1 MLNICTIGKAPLLL
15 EFKMRPMLV
24 LATSA
29 GLAIATI
36 VPLQAGQTTEPDKH
50 ATHMHSATGMSAETP
65 VEAGQSA
72 FASIAEIVAI
82 LARDPDTDWSKVNIS
97 ALREHLVDMNALTLD
112 ARVVQTSSEN
122 EIVFAITGRG
132 RTLQAIQAM
141 VPAHS
146 AQLDQMTD
154 WQVSAKTTPSGAIM
168 TLSAADTV
176 ERTKIESL
184 GFFGVMAIG
193 AHHQA
198 HHLAIAR
205 GHMH

>member
-1 MLNICTIGKAPLLL
+1 
-15 EFKMRPMLV
+15 MRPMLF

-29 GLAIATI
+29 GLAFATI

-50 ATHMHSATGMSAETP
+50 ATHMHSAEGMSAETP

-112 ARVVQTSSEN
+112 ARVVQTSSED
-122 EIVFAITGRG
+122 EIVFTITGTG
-132 RTLQAIQAM
+132 QTLRAIHAM

-146 AQLDQMTD
+146 AQLDQITD
-154 WQVSAKTTPSGAIM
+154 WQVTAKTTPSGAIM
-168 TLSAADTV
+168 TLSAADAV

-198 HHLAIAR
+198 HHLAMAR
-205 GHMH
+205 GNMH

>member
-1 MLNICTIGKAPLLL
+1 ML
-15 EFKMRPMLV
+15 F

-29 GLAIATI
+29 GLAFATI

-50 ATHMHSATGMSAETP
+50 ATHMHSAEGMSAETP

-82 LARDPDTDWSKVNIS
+82 LARDPHTDWSKVNIS

-112 ARVVQTSSEN
+112 ARVVQTSSED
-122 EIVFAITGRG
+122 EIVFAITGTG

-168 TLSAADTV
+168 TLSAADAV

-198 HHLAIAR
+198 HHLAMAR
-205 GHMH
+205 GNMH

>member
-1 MLNICTIGKAPLLL
+1 
-15 EFKMRPMLV
+15 MRPMLF
-24 LATSA
+24 LATSV

-36 VPLQAGQTTEPDKH
+36 APLQAGQTTAADNH
-50 ATHMHSATGMSAETP
+50 ASHMHSATGMSADMP

-82 LARDPDTDWSKVNIS
+82 LTRDPDTDWSRVNIS

-112 ARVVQTSSEN
+112 ARVVQTSSEDGT
-122 EIVFAITGRG
+122 VFTITGTG
-132 RTLQAIQAM
+132 RTLRAIQAM

-146 AQLDQMTD
+146 AQLNQMNN
-154 WQVSAKTTPSGAIM
+154 WQVTAKTTPSGAIM
-168 TLSAADTV
+168 TISAADTV

-198 HHLAIAR
+198 HHLAMAR
-205 GHMH
+205 GNMH